1 MNKIAFGV
9 IIVILLI
16 SCNRNIIQITC
27 PDGNIAIIEKE
38 SPFQKFQDEEKEK
51 NAKLSI
57 EVSDFLKSDAIDFS
71 TKKKIM
77 TNMEKLNQVSSTY
90 WISLNALYL
99 DRKMNP
105 CDKELSLDYRN
116 RIERM
121 HNRLIQLETLRLNIE
136 KILKESGIGGGNG
149 EIVNLEL
156 IKLIKVSK

>member
-1 MNKIAFGV
+1 MKNIVCSFLLTIVLIGCNK
-9 IIVILLI
+9 
-16 SCNRNIIQITC
+16 NIIQITC
-27 PDGNIAIIEKE
+27 PDGNIAIIEKK
-38 SPFQKFQDEEKEK
+38 SPIQKFQDEENEK
-51 NAKLSI
+51 NVKLSL
-57 EVSDFLKSDAIDFS
+57 EVAEFIKSDAIDIS
-71 TKKKIM
+71 TKNKIM

-121 HNRLIQLETLRLNIE
+121 HNRLIQLETLRLNIS

-149 EIVNLEL
+149 EILNLEL
-156 IKLIKVSK
+156 LKLIKASK